1 MKDRDRF
8 SCLAYN
14 FSTFTAEN
22 TRDLSLASLAALA
35 AAYLTEVRVF
45 GSAPKAEVCKKTPGT
60 GSSKTQCNFKNN
72 NECNAMN
79 FEN

>member
-1 MKDRDRF
+1 MKD
-8 SCLAYN
+8 N
-14 FSTFTAEN
+14 M
-22 TRDLSLASLAALA
+22 TRTGYSDVNGPAVGFPWDLSRASLAALA
-35 AAYLTEVRVF
+35 AAFLIAVRVC
-45 GSAPKAEVCKKTPGT
+45 GSAPKAEVCKKMPGT